1 MATKEQMNVQIT
13 ADVKQL
19 AKTCAAVSRMSFNS
33 WVENAIRAQAEKD
46 RKTFRV
52 DEVTKDLKKV
62 AEKYLP
68 GKVATHAEMLTMA
81 RRVAAEDTQEGFT
94 VEHYTKPSSTA
105 RKRTKS

>member
-13 ADVKQL
+13 AALKEL
-19 AKTCAAVSRMSFNS
+19 AKTCAAVSQMSFNS
-33 WVENAIRAQAEKD
+33 WVENAIQAQVEKD
-46 RKTFRV
+46 RKKLPV
-52 DEVTKDLKKV
+52 DEVTKDLKRV

-68 GKVATHAEMLTMA
+68 GKVATHAEMLAMA
-81 RRVAAEDTQEGFT
+81 RRVAAEDTEEGFT